1 MASKLVATG
10 QVNLVDEVSG
20 VNQFGFNLAE
30 VLKSLT
36 GIQKITQFERQLVVG
51 DGDVSVNLGGV
62 ATVRAFLI
70 YVVGVGEI
78 TVKHDANTAGILC
91 TGLVLFGTI
100 GSIIIS
106 TAETQAVTVKLLA
119 VQ

>member
-36 GIQKITQFERQLVVG
+36 GVQEFTQSEQQIIVG
-51 DGDVSVNLGGV
+51 DGDVAINLNGV

-70 YVVGVGEI
+70 YVVGAGEI
-78 TVKHDANTAGILC
+78 TVKHDSNTAGIKC

-106 TAETQAVTVKLLA
+106 TAETQAVTVKYLA

>member
-20 VNQFGFNLAE
+20 VNQFGFNIAE
-30 VLKSLT
+30 MLKTLT
-36 GIQKITQFERQLVVG
+36 GVQKITQFERQLVVG
-51 DGDVSVNLGGV
+51 DGSVSIDLGGV

-78 TVKHDANTAGILC
+78 TVKHDSNTAGILC
-91 TGLVLFGTI
+91 TGLILFGTI
-100 GSIIIS
+100 DDIVIS
-106 TAETQAVTVKLLA
+106 TTETQAVTVKMLA
-119 VQ
+119 IQ